1 MYIESTHK
9 LPTFCM
15 KLYCLMLKTSM
26 KAVFLFFLLPLSL
39 FWLKENSKL
48 LPILKVLEI
57 AVIKLFAAFFLSPRT
72 WTEMFL
78 PQIPEI
84 FEGPSHN
91 TRSHI

>member
-57 AVIKLFAAFFLSPRT
+57 AVIKLFAAFFFIPKNLNWNVFASDPWNFWRT
-72 WTEMFL
+72 K
-78 PQIPEI
+78 PQY
-84 FEGPSHN
+84 
-91 TRSHI
+91 